1 MAMVSAEQATILAWR
16 RPAAQRPSPAHST
29 IQARL
34 KHRIPHAG
42 TVETSRLCRLAPPL
56 SSKEATMPTAP
67 TDDHSHFPGL
77 SWIGALL
84 ADPGRAAMLWALMDG
99 SARPAG
105 ELTMIAGLSPSAA
118 SAHLARL
125 TEGGLLAVE
134 VRGRH
139 RYFRIA
145 TPDIAASIE
154 ALANVAQ
161 ATAPQRAAPRTAR
174 TVPVDMRYA
183 RTCYD
188 HMAGELAVRVFERMV
203 EHDLL
208 TLDGD
213 ALEATSSGTAHLAD
227 WGIDV
232 TGQHTRRRRFACTCP
247 DWSERRPHLGGALG
261 AALLDS
267 WTAHGWVEQAQR
279 PRILRVTPAGHRH
292 FDAFLAA

>member
-1 MAMVSAEQATILAWR
+1 MA
-16 RPAAQRPSPAHST
+16 AAFPSEPN
-29 IQARL
+29 
-34 KHRIPHAG
+34 
-42 TVETSRLCRLAPPL
+42 
-56 SSKEATMPTAP
+56 
-67 TDDHSHFPGL
+67 HFPGL
-77 SWIGALL
+77 SRIGALL

-99 SARPAG
+99 TARPAG
-105 ELTMIAGLSPSAA
+105 ELTLIAGLSPSAA

-125 TEGGLLAVE
+125 TDGGLLALE

-145 TPDIAASIE
+145 SAEIASTIE

-161 ATAPQRAAPRTAR
+161 ATAPQRTVPRPAR

-188 HMAGELAVRVFERMV
+188 HMAGEVAVRVYERLI
-203 EHDLL
+203 DNGLL
-208 TLDGD
+208 AVHGD
-213 ALEATSSGTAHLAD
+213 ALEATSDGTAVLAQ

-232 TGQHTRRRRFACTCP
+232 SQQRGRRRRFACTCP

-267 WTAHGWVEQAQR
+267 WSSQGWVERTER
-279 PRILRVTPAGHRH
+279 PRILRVTPIGHRQ
-292 FDAFLAA
+292 FDAFLAH

>member
-1 MAMVSAEQATILAWR
+1 M
-16 RPAAQRPSPAHST
+16 PASLTKDNH
-29 IQARL
+29 
-34 KHRIPHAG
+34 
-42 TVETSRLCRLAPPL
+42 
-56 SSKEATMPTAP
+56 
-67 TDDHSHFPGL
+67 HFPGL
-77 SWIGALL
+77 SHISALL

-125 TEGGLLAVE
+125 TDGGLLSLE

-145 TPDIAASIE
+145 SADIAASIE

-161 ATAPQRAAPRTAR
+161 VSAPQRAVARPVR
-174 TVPVDMRYA
+174 TVPFEMRYA

-188 HMAGELAVRVFERMV
+188 HMAGELSVQVFERLV
-203 EHDLL
+203 QRGLL
-208 TLDGD
+208 TPHGTSLD
-213 ALEATSSGTAHLAD
+213 ATPEGVARFAD
-227 WGIDV
+227 WGIDLSA
-232 TGQHTRRRRFACTCP
+232 QKSRRRRFACTCP

-261 AALLDS
+261 AALLDTWS
-267 WTAHGWVEQAQR
+267 AQGWVERTDR
-279 PRILRVTPAGHRH
+279 PRILRITPSGHRH

>member
-1 MAMVSAEQATILAWR
+1 MPASLADE
-16 RPAAQRPSPAHST
+16 HN
-29 IQARL
+29 
-34 KHRIPHAG
+34 
-42 TVETSRLCRLAPPL
+42 
-56 SSKEATMPTAP
+56 
-67 TDDHSHFPGL
+67 HFPGL
-77 SWIGALL
+77 SRIGALL

-125 TEGGLLAVE
+125 TEGGLLALE

-145 TPDIAASIE
+145 SADIAASIE

-161 ATAPQRAAPRTAR
+161 VSAPQRPVPRPVR
-174 TVPVDMRYA
+174 TVPTDMRYA

-188 HMAGELAVRVFERMV
+188 HMAGELSVRVFERLV
-203 EHDLL
+203 GRGLL
-208 TLDGD
+208 ALNG
-213 ALEATSSGTAHLAD
+213 ASLEATPEGAARFSD
-227 WGIDV
+227 WGIDLSA
-232 TGQHTRRRRFACTCP
+232 QRSRRRRFACTCP

-267 WTAHGWVEQAQR
+267 WAAHGWVERTER
-279 PRILRVTPAGHRH
+279 PRILRITPTGHRH
-292 FDAFLAA
+292 FDAFLAE

>member
-1 MAMVSAEQATILAWR
+1 MPATL
-16 RPAAQRPSPAHST
+16 
-29 IQARL
+29 
-34 KHRIPHAG
+34 
-42 TVETSRLCRLAPPL
+42 
-56 SSKEATMPTAP
+56 
-67 TDDHSHFPGL
+67 TDEPNHFPGL
-77 SWIGALL
+77 SRIGALL

-125 TEGGLLAVE
+125 TDGGLLALE

-145 TPDIAASIE
+145 SPDIAASIE

-161 ATAPQRAAPRTAR
+161 VSAPQRATPRPAR
-174 TVPVDMRYA
+174 TVPLDMRYA

-188 HMAGELAVRVFERMV
+188 HMAGKLSVQVFERLV
-203 EHDLL
+203 ERGLL
-208 TLDGD
+208 TLHGT
-213 ALEATSSGTAHLAD
+213 ALEATAD
-227 WGIDV
+227 GAARFAEWGIDMSV
-232 TGQHTRRRRFACTCP
+232 QKSRRRRFACTCP

-261 AALLDS
+261 AALLDAWS
-267 WTAHGWVEQAQR
+267 AHGWVERAER

>member
-1 MAMVSAEQATILAWR
+1 MTANFTDEQN
-16 RPAAQRPSPAHST
+16 
-29 IQARL
+29 
-34 KHRIPHAG
+34 
-42 TVETSRLCRLAPPL
+42 
-56 SSKEATMPTAP
+56 
-67 TDDHSHFPGL
+67 HFPGL
-77 SWIGALL
+77 SRIGALL

-125 TEGGLLAVE
+125 TDGGLLALE

-145 TPDIAASIE
+145 SPEIAASIE

-161 ATAPQRAAPRTAR
+161 ISAPQRTVPRPVR
-174 TVPVDMRYA
+174 TVPLEMRYA

-188 HMAGELAVRVFERMV
+188 HMAGELSVRVLERLV
-203 EHDLL
+203 ERGLL
-208 TLDGD
+208 TQDGTS
-213 ALEATSSGTAHLAD
+213 LEATHDGAARFAE
-227 WGIDV
+227 WGVDLSV
-232 TGQHTRRRRFACTCP
+232 QKSHRRRFACTCP

-261 AALLDS
+261 AALLES
-267 WTAHGWVEQAQR
+267 WSAHGWVERTAR
-279 PRILRVTPAGHRH
+279 PRILRVTPAGQGH

>member
-1 MAMVSAEQATILAWR
+1 MRLEWSHDKRTRKQETLMA
-16 RPAAQRPSPAHST
+16 AALHSE
-29 IQARL
+29 
-34 KHRIPHAG
+34 PN
-42 TVETSRLCRLAPPL
+42 
-56 SSKEATMPTAP
+56 
-67 TDDHSHFPGL
+67 HFPGL
-77 SWIGALL
+77 SRIGALL

-99 SARPAG
+99 TARPAG
-105 ELTMIAGLSPSAA
+105 ELTLIAGLSPSAA

-125 TEGGLLAVE
+125 TDGGLLALE

-145 TPDIAASIE
+145 SAEIASTIE

-161 ATAPQRAAPRTAR
+161 ATAPQRTVPRPAR

-188 HMAGELAVRVFERMV
+188 HMAGEVAVRVYERLI
-203 EHDLL
+203 DGGLL
-208 TLDGD
+208 TVHGD
-213 ALEATSSGTAHLAD
+213 ALEATSDGKALLAQ

-232 TGQHTRRRRFACTCP
+232 SQQRGRRRRFACTCP

-267 WTAHGWVEQAQR
+267 WSSHGWVERTDR
-279 PRILRVTPAGHRH
+279 PRILRVTPVGHRQ
-292 FDAFLAA
+292 FDAFLAH

>member
-1 MAMVSAEQATILAWR
+1 MA
-16 RPAAQRPSPAHST
+16 AAFPSEPN
-29 IQARL
+29 
-34 KHRIPHAG
+34 
-42 TVETSRLCRLAPPL
+42 
-56 SSKEATMPTAP
+56 
-67 TDDHSHFPGL
+67 HFPGL
-77 SWIGALL
+77 SRIGALL

-99 SARPAG
+99 TARPAG
-105 ELTMIAGLSPSAA
+105 ELTLIAGLSPSAA

-125 TEGGLLAVE
+125 TDGGLLALE

-145 TPDIAASIE
+145 SAEIASTIE

-161 ATAPQRAAPRTAR
+161 ATAPQRTVPRPAR

-188 HMAGELAVRVFERMV
+188 HMAGEVAVRVYERLIGGG
-203 EHDLL
+203 LL
-208 TLDGD
+208 AVHGD
-213 ALEATSSGTAHLAD
+213 ALEATSDGTALLAQ

-232 TGQHTRRRRFACTCP
+232 SQQRGRRRRFACTCP

-267 WTAHGWVEQAQR
+267 WSSQGWVERTER
-279 PRILRVTPAGHRH
+279 PRILRVTPIGHRQ
-292 FDAFLAA
+292 FDAFLGH

>member
-1 MAMVSAEQATILAWR
+1 MLAHFPDEQ
-16 RPAAQRPSPAHST
+16 
-29 IQARL
+29 
-34 KHRIPHAG
+34 
-42 TVETSRLCRLAPPL
+42 
-56 SSKEATMPTAP
+56 
-67 TDDHSHFPGL
+67 SHFPGL
-77 SWIGALL
+77 SRIGSLL

-105 ELTMIAGLSPSAA
+105 ELTLIAGLSPSAA

-125 TEGGLLAVE
+125 TDGGLLALE

-145 TPDIAASIE
+145 SPDIAASIE

-161 ATAPQRAAPRTAR
+161 ASAPQRPVPRAAR
-174 TVPVDMRYA
+174 TVPMDMRYA

-188 HMAGELAVRVFERMV
+188 HMAGELAVRVYEKLV
-203 EHDLL
+203 GEGLL
-208 TLDGD
+208 TVDGNS
-213 ALEATSSGTAHLAD
+213 LEATPSGAAQLAD
-227 WGIDV
+227 WGIDLAR
-232 TGQHTRRRRFACTCP
+232 QRSRRRRFACTCP

-267 WTAHGWVEQAQR
+267 WSTHGWVERTDR

-292 FDAFLAA
+292 FDEFLRP

>member
-1 MAMVSAEQATILAWR
+1 MA
-16 RPAAQRPSPAHST
+16 AAFPSEPN
-29 IQARL
+29 
-34 KHRIPHAG
+34 
-42 TVETSRLCRLAPPL
+42 
-56 SSKEATMPTAP
+56 
-67 TDDHSHFPGL
+67 HFPGL
-77 SWIGALL
+77 SRIGALL

-99 SARPAG
+99 TARPAG
-105 ELTMIAGLSPSAA
+105 ELTLIAGLSPSAA

-125 TEGGLLAVE
+125 TDGGLLALE

-145 TPDIAASIE
+145 SAEIASTIE

-161 ATAPQRAAPRTAR
+161 ATAPQRTVPRPAR

-188 HMAGELAVRVFERMV
+188 HMAGEVAVRVYERLI
-203 EHDLL
+203 DNGLL
-208 TLDGD
+208 AVHGD
-213 ALEATSSGTAHLAD
+213 ALEATSDGTALLAQ

-232 TGQHTRRRRFACTCP
+232 SQQRGRRRRFACTCP

-267 WTAHGWVEQAQR
+267 WSSQGWVERTER
-279 PRILRVTPAGHRH
+279 PRILRVTPIGHRQ
-292 FDAFLAA
+292 FDAFLGH

>member
-1 MAMVSAEQATILAWR
+1 MTATLSDEQN
-16 RPAAQRPSPAHST
+16 
-29 IQARL
+29 
-34 KHRIPHAG
+34 
-42 TVETSRLCRLAPPL
+42 
-56 SSKEATMPTAP
+56 
-67 TDDHSHFPGL
+67 HFPGL
-77 SWIGALL
+77 SRIGSLL

-125 TEGGLLAVE
+125 TDGGLLALE

-145 TPDIAASIE
+145 TPEIAASIE

-161 ATAPQRAAPRTAR
+161 VSAPQRAAPRPAR
-174 TVPVDMRYA
+174 TVPLDMRYA

-188 HMAGELAVRVFERMV
+188 HMAGELSVRVFERLV
-203 EHDLL
+203 ERGLL
-208 TLDGD
+208 TLHGTS
-213 ALEATSSGTAHLAD
+213 LEATPDGVARFTE
-227 WGIDV
+227 WGIDMSV
-232 TGQHTRRRRFACTCP
+232 QKSRRRRFACTCP

-267 WTAHGWVEQAQR
+267 WSAHGWVERTER
-279 PRILRVTPAGHRH
+279 PRILRITPNGHRH

>member
-1 MAMVSAEQATILAWR
+1 MA
-16 RPAAQRPSPAHST
+16 AALHSE
-29 IQARL
+29 
-34 KHRIPHAG
+34 PN
-42 TVETSRLCRLAPPL
+42 
-56 SSKEATMPTAP
+56 
-67 TDDHSHFPGL
+67 HFPGL
-77 SWIGALL
+77 SRIGALL

-99 SARPAG
+99 TARPAG
-105 ELTMIAGLSPSAA
+105 ELTLIAGLSPSAA

-125 TEGGLLAVE
+125 TDGGLLALE

-145 TPDIAASIE
+145 SAEIASTIE

-161 ATAPQRAAPRTAR
+161 ATAPQRTVPRPAR

-188 HMAGELAVRVFERMV
+188 HMAGEVAVRVYERLI
-203 EHDLL
+203 DGGLL
-208 TLDGD
+208 TVHGH
-213 ALEATSSGTAHLAD
+213 ALEATSDGKALLAQ

-232 TGQHTRRRRFACTCP
+232 SQQRGRRRRFACTCP

-267 WTAHGWVEQAQR
+267 WSSQGWVERTDR
-279 PRILRVTPAGHRH
+279 PRILRVTPVGHRQ
-292 FDAFLAA
+292 FDAFLAH